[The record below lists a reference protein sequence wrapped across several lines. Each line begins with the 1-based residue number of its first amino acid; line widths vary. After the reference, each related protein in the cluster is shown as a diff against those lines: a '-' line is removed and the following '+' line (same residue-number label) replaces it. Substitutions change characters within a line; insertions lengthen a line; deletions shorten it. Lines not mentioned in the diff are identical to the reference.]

1 MVEQFLK
8 IRKWTPKIFSD
19 LFSYLDHLDSNEKCK
34 VIFRI
39 TERLVESNSCD
50 DNKTAEELLIFA
62 SENYL
67 ASANGDAKALIFYR
81 LGQLYEKCFEDYSTA
96 FEYYKMY
103 ASHNTEFDN
112 VNSLLLRAIL
122 LRDDFIYSEEM
133 ENYLKLSYGEINLG
147 LRNDRI
153 YEHIGSLLVARKNGD
168 EKMCEIY
175 TKRIKAIVKAEDAII
190 FDLLMRKDTV
200 RDTLMVPKKVF
211 DFIDALQ

>member
-1 MVEQFLK
+1 MIEQFLK

-81 LGQLYEKCFEDYSTA
+81 LGQLYEKCFKDYNSA

-112 VNSLLLRAIL
+112 VNSLLLRSIL
-122 LRDDFIYSEEM
+122 LRDDFTYSEEM

-153 YEHIGSLLVARKNGD
+153 YEHISSLLVARKNGD
-168 EKMCEIY
+168 EKMCETY

-200 RDTLMVPKKVF
+200 RDTLTVPKKVF

>member
-19 LFSYLDHLDSNEKCK
+19 LFSYLDHLNSNEQCN

-39 TERLVESNSCD
+39 TERLIENDSCD
-50 DNKTAEELLIFA
+50 DNKAAEEMLIFT

-67 ASANGDAKALIFYR
+67 ASAENNAKALIFYR
-81 LGQLYEKCFEDYSTA
+81 LGELYEKCFEDYSTA
-96 FEYYKMY
+96 FDYYKAY
-103 ASHNTEFDN
+103 ESHNTEFDN

-122 LRDDFIYSEEM
+122 LRDNFTYSEEM

-168 EKMCEIY
+168 EKMCETY

-190 FDLLMRKDTV
+190 PDLLMRKDTV
-200 RDTLMVPKKVF
+200 RDTLTVPKKVYRF
-211 DFIDALQ
+211 VELL

>member
-1 MVEQFLK
+1 MIEQFLK
-8 IRKWTPKIFSD
+8 IRKWTPKTFSD

-39 TERLVESNSCD
+39 TEKLVGSNVH
-50 DNKTAEELLIFA
+50 DNNKAAEELLIFA
-62 SENYL
+62 SENCL
-67 ASANGDAKALIFYR
+67 ASADDDAKALVFYR
-81 LGQLYEKCFEDYSTA
+81 LGQLHEKCFEDYNTA
-96 FEYYKMY
+96 VEYYKMY

-122 LRDDFIYSEEM
+122 LRDDFTYSEEM

-153 YEHIGSLLVARKNGD
+153 YEHIGSLLVARENGD
-168 EKMCEIY
+168 EKMCEAY

-200 RDTLMVPKKVF
+200 RDMLTVPKKVF
-211 DFIDALQ
+211 DFVDSLQ